1 MRIDLNADVGEGN
14 DDLAIFP
21 LVTSVSVACG
31 AHAGDEVTMDRSVRE
46 AARLGVVVGAH
57 PGYPDREGKGRRGLS
72 VSPAEL
78 HDSLLEQI
86 HTLARI
92 CVEHGV
98 PLAHVKPHGA
108 LYNRAVDDRALAEV
122 VATAVKAADP
132 ALRLVGLAG
141 SALLAAAFDVGLSV
155 AAEAF
160 ADRRYLASGRLASRD
175 RPDSLIVDPAEAARQ
190 AVALA
195 TGEEIGTLDGDL
207 LKVRAETICIHAD
220 TPGAV
225 DIARAVRRSLKE
237 AGVQVSA
244 LHAG

>member
-1 MRIDLNADVGEGN
+1 MRIDMNADVGEGN

-31 AHAGDEVTMDRSVRE
+31 AHAGDEATMDRCVRE

-57 PGYPDREGKGRRGLS
+57 PGYPDREGKGRRVLR
-72 VSPAEL
+72 VSPSEL
-78 HDSLLEQI
+78 HDSLLQQI
-86 HTLARI
+86 RTLSRI
-92 CVEHGV
+92 CGLHGV
-98 PLAHVKPHGA
+98 PLAQVKPHGA
-108 LYNRAVDDRALAEV
+108 LYNRAADDRTLAEV
-122 VATAVKAADP
+122 VAEAVKAADP
-132 ALRLVGLAG
+132 TLRLVGLAG
-141 SALLAAAFDVGLSV
+141 SALLAAASDARLSV

-160 ADRRYLASGRLASRD
+160 ADRRYLATGRLASREH
-175 RPDSLIVDPAEAARQ
+175 PDALIVDPAEAARQ

-195 TGEEIGTLDGDL
+195 TGEEIGTLEGDF

-237 AGVQVSA
+237 AGVQVA
-244 LHAG
+244 AMHAG

>member
-1 MRIDLNADVGEGN
+1 MTIDLNADVGEGN

-31 AHAGDEVTMDRSVRE
+31 AHAGDEATMDRSIRE

-57 PGYPDREGKGRRGLS
+57 PGYPDREGKGRRGFAA
-72 VSPAEL
+72 SPAEL
-78 HDSLLEQI
+78 HASLLEQI
-86 HTLARI
+86 RTLARI
-92 CVEHGV
+92 CVRHGV

-108 LYNRAVDDRALAEV
+108 LYNHAADDPALADV
-122 VATAVKAADP
+122 VANAVKAADP
-132 ALRLVGLAG
+132 TLRLVGLAG
-141 SALLAAAFDVGLSV
+141 SALLAAASNAGLSV

-160 ADRRYLASGRLASRD
+160 ADRRYLATGRLASREH
-175 RPDSLIVDPAEAARQ
+175 PDALIVDPAEAARQ

-195 TGEEIGTLDGDL
+195 TGEGIGTLDGEL
-207 LKVRAETICIHAD
+207 LKVRAETIGVHAD

-225 DIARAVRRSLKE
+225 DIARAVRLSLKQ
-237 AGVQVSA
+237 AGVQVAA

>member
-1 MRIDLNADVGEGN
+1 MRIDLNADVGEGH
-14 DDLAIFP
+14 DDLPIFT

-31 AHAGDEVTMDRSVRE
+31 AHAGDEATMDRCVRE

-57 PGYPDREGKGRRGLS
+57 PGYPDREGKGRRGLA

-78 HDSLLEQI
+78 HDSLIEQI
-86 HTLARI
+86 RALARI
-92 CVEHGV
+92 CLLHGV

-108 LYNRAVDDRALAEV
+108 LYNRAADDRTLADV
-122 VATAVKAADP
+122 VAEAVRAADP
-132 ALRLVGLAG
+132 ALRLIGLAG
-141 SALLAAAFDVGLSV
+141 SVLVAAASDAGLSV

-160 ADRRYLASGRLASRD
+160 ADRRYLATGRLASRD
-175 RPDSLIVDPAEAARQ
+175 HPDALIVDPAEAARQ

-195 TGEEIGTLDGDL
+195 TAEEIATMDGGI
-207 LKVRAETICIHAD
+207 LKVRAETICVHAD

-225 DIARAVRRSLKE
+225 DIARAVRLSLKE
-237 AGVQVSA
+237 ADVQVSA